1 LATDVALLLLQ
12 TMAGIYLHI
21 PFCRKACHYCNFHF
35 STSLHRKPELLQAL
49 EKEIQDGRQ
58 RNALAGETLIET
70 IYFGG
75 GTPSILD
82 PAEIQHLM
90 DTIRQ
95 YHNIY
100 GNAEITLEANPDDI
114 TPHQLAR
121 WKDAGINRLSIGI
134 QSFRQQDLT
143 WMNRAHNAAQATQ
156 CIKDAV
162 AEGITNIS
170 IDLIFGTPG
179 LSDDD
184 WKRNLDLALETGV
197 QHISAYALTVE
208 EKTALHYFIK
218 KGKTPPPGEEG
229 QAHQFEILMDT
240 IDAAGWEHYE
250 ISNCCKPGHRS
261 RHNSSYWQGKPYL
274 GYGPS
279 AHGYDGNSTRWM
291 GIANNAMY
299 IDAWLHQTEPPYEI
313 EQLSSKNRINEKIM
327 TGLRRMEGF
336 TANEVTK
343 SIEGIVLEV
352 ESRETFFKTL
362 ELLVKNGICNFSND
376 RVTLTRKGKLQA
388 DAVAVSFFM

>member
-1 LATDVALLLLQ
+1 
-12 TMAGIYLHI
+12 MAGIYLHI

-35 STSLHRKPELLQAL
+35 STSLHRKPELLLAL
-49 EKEIQDGRQ
+49 IKEIQDDRQ
-58 RNALAGETLIET
+58 RNFTAGERLIET

-82 PAEIQHLM
+82 PTEIQHLM
-90 DTIRQ
+90 DTICQ
-95 YHNIY
+95 YHNIH

-114 TPHQLAR
+114 TPYQLAR
-121 WKDAGINRLSIGI
+121 WKDAGVNRLSIGI
-134 QSFRQQDLT
+134 QSFRQEDLT

-162 AEGITNIS
+162 AAGISNIS
-170 IDLIFGTPG
+170 IDLIYGTPG

-184 WKRNLDLALETGV
+184 WKKNLHLALETGV

-218 KGKTPPPGEEG
+218 KGKIAPPAEEG

-240 IDAAGWEHYE
+240 MDAVGWEHYE

-279 AHGYDGNSTRWM
+279 AHGYNGNSTRWM

-299 IDAWLHQTEPPYEI
+299 IDAWLHYTKTPYKI
-313 EQLSSKNRINEKIM
+313 EQLSPENRINEKIM

-336 TANEVTK
+336 TANQQTK
-343 SIEGIVLEV
+343 SIEGIGLDGKSWEA
-352 ESRETFFKTL
+352 FLKTL
-362 ELLVKNGICNFSND
+362 EIQVQNGMCVFSNKQ
-376 RVTLTRKGKLQA
+376 VTLTRKGKLQA
-388 DAVAVSFFM
+388 DAIAVEFFM

>member
-1 LATDVALLLLQ
+1 MATDVALLLHQ

-58 RNALAGETLIET
+58 RKALAGETRIET

-100 GNAEITLEANPDDI
+100 DNAEITLEANPDDI
-114 TPHQLAR
+114 TPQQLAR

-134 QSFRQQDLT
+134 QSFRQEDLT
-143 WMNRAHNAAQATQ
+143 WMNRAHNATQATQ

-162 AEGITNIS
+162 AAGITNIS
-170 IDLIFGTPG
+170 IDLIYGTPG

-184 WKRNLDLALETGV
+184 WRRNLDLALETGV

-208 EKTALHYFIK
+208 ENTALHYFIK
-218 KGKTPPPGEEG
+218 KGKTPAPPEEG
-229 QAHQFEILMDT
+229 QARQFEILMET
-240 IDAAGWEHYE
+240 IEAAGWEQYE

-291 GIANNAMY
+291 GIANNAWY
-299 IDAWLHQTEPPYEI
+299 IDAWLHQTEKPYEI
-313 EQLSSKNRINEKIM
+313 EQLSRKNRINEKIM

-336 TANEVTK
+336 TVDELTK
-343 SIEGIVLEV
+343 SIEGIGLDEKSW
-352 ESRETFFKTL
+352 ESFIKTL
-362 ELLVKNGICNFSND
+362 ELEVQKGMCIFSND
-376 RVTLTRKGKLQA
+376 GVTLTKKGKLQA
-388 DAVAVSFFM
+388 DAVAVAFFM